1 MNGGGSFA
9 RRVLPY
15 VVVFAITV
23 AAGALIL
30 YFTQERELKGEDF
43 DFERKVLV
51 GEGIQRLG
59 LVGDS
64 GLYSGCYGVERQGEL
79 VLLRYSEAEGAAEDG
94 CIYLGANGEVLRRV
108 KGLGDQ
114 LQLVFANDSLQLWT
128 GIGRLYTTRVKGPEV
143 VLVDSVL
150 GVENVVKAHYLGG
163 ERLLLLRFDSIGQ
176 PRQLHFSVCKLE
188 KTVNASGYAIAEL
201 QNVGEIE
208 GLWKSDYTSYP
219 ELSLVY
225 DGVFNEGDSLVTYTC
240 LHVPWVYV
248 FDLEGNLVREIT
260 TKDRVP
266 VPTITRFK
274 DYFVFER
281 GRTFNSNMASFAR
294 ADTLYVF
301 SYRVPASPGFT
312 VDLYGI
318 PRGGYLG
325 SIGLESG
332 GEATNQDVDG
342 VYIRREVLG
351 VLAKGELHG
360 YRL

>member
-1 MNGGGSFA
+1 M
-9 RRVLPY
+9 PY

-51 GEGIQRLG
+51 GEGMQRLG
-59 LVGDS
+59 LLGDS
-64 GLYSGCYGVERQGEL
+64 GLYSGCYGVERQGDAI
-79 VLLRYSEAEGAAEDG
+79 LLRRSEREGAAAGG

-128 GIGRLYTTRVKGPEV
+128 GIGRLYTTRVKGPEE

-176 PRQLHFSVCKLE
+176 PRQLRFSVCKVE
-188 KTVNASGYAIAEL
+188 RTENSNCYGVAGL
-201 QNVGEIE
+201 QNAGESK
-208 GLWKSDYTSYP
+208 GLCKSGYTSYQ

-248 FDLEGNLVREIT
+248 FDLEGNLVREVT

-266 VPTITRFK
+266 VPIITRFK
-274 DYFVFER
+274 DYFVFAR
-281 GRTFNSNMASFAR
+281 GKSFNSNMGSFAR
-294 ADTLYVF
+294 GDTLYVF

-312 VDLYGI
+312 LDLYGI
-318 PRGGYLG
+318 PGGDYLG
-325 SIGLESG
+325 SIYLEGG
-332 GEATNQDVDG
+332 GEATNQDIDG
-342 VYIRREVLG
+342 VYIQGKVFG

-360 YRL
+360 YCL